1 MDARAWLNL
10 KLKSLMPIQHGLLRS
25 LVAEISVLLRFMIQ
39 AVMVVCVQALS
50 RAVISA
56 DDLFLMAQ
64 RSRVPAA
71 VL

>member
-25 LVAEISVLLRFMIQ
+25 LVVEISVLLRFMI
-39 AVMVVCVQALS
+39 QALS